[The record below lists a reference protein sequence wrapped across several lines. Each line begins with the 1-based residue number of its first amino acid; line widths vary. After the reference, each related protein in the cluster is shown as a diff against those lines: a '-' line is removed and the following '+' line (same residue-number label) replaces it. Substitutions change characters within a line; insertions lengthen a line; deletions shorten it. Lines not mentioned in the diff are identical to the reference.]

1 MEEMG
6 KEDTQ
11 IPGPG
16 RGLLASRAAKDSW
29 KPLDNCHVEGPSLL
43 WPQDAHSRFA
53 SS

>member
-11 IPGPG
+11 IPG
-16 RGLLASRAAKDSW
+16 AAKDSW
-29 KPLDNCHVEGPSLL
+29 KPVDNCHVEGPSLL
-43 WPQDAHSRFA
+43 WPQDAHGRLV